1 MTHADCKSLRWHLVS
16 RLVVLQALMLTA
28 LVLIVIVV
36 LWATGCLVSLEPE
49 DDTIS
54 VIENALTRD
63 ATGAIAIR
71 ETPALVQ
78 QRSMMPELWFV
89 VRDKDGHRVSQG
101 KVPPEFARIGDALDQ
116 VGQAR
121 LGWNLGDPPRPTAR
135 IRWVDT
141 AGGRVQILTGSG
153 GIVPWQRLVLAIT
166 TIFLS
171 VVLPTGA
178 IMAVTTLIATPMV
191 VRRSLVGLDLTAAEA
206 ERIDTDKRG
215 VRLSFDQVPKEIVPL
230 VMAINDALRRLDEGY
245 DRRQRF
251 LVDAAHELRTPIAI
265 LQTRIE
271 STEPGPHTTRLL
283 EDVRRLSTLAE
294 QLLDSERLKQTAMP
308 RSDIDLVEVA
318 QHVTSDLA
326 PLAIAA
332 GYEIAF
338 ESSVKQAPLSG
349 DQGALERALAN
360 LIHNAIE
367 YGGRRGKIVV
377 SVTAS
382 SISVTDEGPGIPLN
396 DRERVF
402 EPFYRVNSG
411 SRGAGL
417 GLNLVREI
425 VRLHDGMIDIQDGPN
440 GGTHVTMFFGVRHS
454 RR

>member
-1 MTHADCKSLRWHLVS
+1 MNRIRGKSLRWLLVS
-16 RLVVLQALMLTA
+16 RLVGLQALMLTG
-28 LVLIVIVV
+28 LVLTIVGV
-36 LWATGCLVSLEPE
+36 LWGGGYIVSLEPE
-49 DDTIS
+49 DEIIS
-54 VIENALTRD
+54 VIENAIARD
-63 ATGAIAIR
+63 QAGAMIVR
-71 ETPALVQ
+71 DTPALAR
-78 QRSMMPELWFV
+78 QRASMPELWFL
-89 VRDKDGHRVSQG
+89 VRDKKGNRVSQG
-101 KVPPEFARIGDALDQ
+101 DVPPEFARIGDALDD

-121 LGWNLGDPPRPTAR
+121 LGWNIDDAPRATAR
-135 IRWVDT
+135 MRWVSS
-141 AGGRVQILTGSG
+141 AAGRVQILTGSG
-153 GIVPWQRLVLAIT
+153 GTVPWHRFAAAIAT
-166 TIFLS
+166 LFLS
-171 VVLPTGA
+171 VVLPILA
-178 IMAVTTLIATPMV
+178 VMALTTLVATPIV
-191 VRRSLVGLDLTAAEA
+191 VRRALLGLGHAAA
-206 ERIDTDKRG
+206 QAKRIDTDKRG
-215 VRLSFDQVPKEIVPL
+215 ARLTLDQVPNEIVPL
-230 VMAINDALRRLDEGY
+230 VVAINDALRRLDDGF

-283 EDVRRLSTLAE
+283 EDVRRLSTLAD
-294 QLLDSERLKQTAMP
+294 QLLDTERLKQTATP
-308 RSDIDLVEVA
+308 QSGIDLVEVA
-318 QHVTSDLA
+318 QHVTSELA

-382 SISVTDEGPGIPLN
+382 SVSVTDEGPGIPPN

-402 EPFYRVNSG
+402 EPFYRLNSG

-440 GGTHVTMFFGVRHS
+440 GGTRVTMAFGMRS